1 MRTLGKVT
9 RCRYSSFDH
18 PKAYHEKICDEFSPF
33 LSSIEV
39 FAYTQQKNNNNH
51 SHSKKLQIEA
61 LDDAKYA
68 VFTNVTIADV
78 LDPHFVHDYVKV
90 EGSDLDLLSIANL
103 KRVNHYY
110 YDDDDIS
117 VENQLL
123 GDAKKKS
130 FRNIGKA
137 TTTTTTTIKK
147 KTNERKNDDIKES
160 DDKIKENEEED
171 VFCIHGGRFEA
182 QLSEETCNVLGVSG
196 PVVNRNK
203 RGIAINLKSKDF
215 APGRTTH
222 DRVTENAR
230 RMFADDA
237 YLIKSQKLVVGSFEI
252 GSEAREILDLG
263 CRGGNSI
270 KSDCKTSNVS
280 IEKVS
285 KSTGFIKREED
296 LFKILESFCAT
307 IDSERSETV
316 EEQSNLRKV
325 LESIGYA
332 ALQSTKKEESKDV
345 DFSSIGTPTYLK
357 TARWSGFLTSKHLRR
372 TLVATQEMISN
383 NEAEF
388 CFVSANAFPNQPAQQ
403 KRTKNV
409 GFSGKR
415 KRKNEEQNNDGLD
428 NDESLEQRCCVFILF
443 QNQRYVSFLPAAS

>member
-78 LDPHFVHDYVKV
+78 LDSHFVHDYVKV
-90 EGSDLDLLSIANL
+90 EGSDLDLLSITN
-103 KRVNHYY
+103 
-110 YDDDDIS
+110 YDDGDNDDIS

-137 TTTTTTTIKK
+137 TTTTTIKK

-160 DDKIKENEEED
+160 DDKMKENEEED

-237 YLIKSQKLVVGSFEI
+237 YLIKNQKLVVGSFEI

-372 TLVATQEMISN
+372 TLAATQEMISN

-428 NDESLEQRCCVFILF
+428 NDESLERRCCVFILF